1 MTNPQRAVADLQGF
15 PLERTMGTH
24 DTWLGKAVP
33 MVATPDDAR
42 QLTTR

>member
-24 DTWLGKAVP
+24 DTWLGKP
-33 MVATPDDAR
+33 CRWSRPP
-42 QLTTR
+42 TTLGN